1 MRKKPIPRRA
11 RVSIT
16 ATPKANITFSGTA
29 MTTSHSVLET
39 AGQICLSSSN
49 R

>member
-1 MRKKPIPRRA
+1 MRKKPSPRRA

-16 ATPKANITFSGTA
+16 ATPKANMTFSGTA
-29 MTTSHSVLET
+29 KTTSHSVFET
-39 AGQICLSSSN
+39 AGQICLSSLS